1 MRKKIVVRGPVLTR
15 SGYGEQTRFALR
27 ALRKYENL
35 FDIYLIPVGWG
46 KTGWVADD
54 DEERAW
60 LDSIVGKTIVDRD
73 SGGGNYD
80 ISLQVTIPQEW
91 EKLAPVNIGYTAGTE
106 TTKISPQWIQK
117 SNMMDRIIAVSNHTK
132 SAFKN
137 SSHDV
142 VNEQGDEINDYRCT
156 TPVRVVNFAT
166 RNFELEDIDLE
177 DVEVGSPCDFNFLTI
192 AQWSPRKNLENT
204 VEWFVE
210 EFKDEE
216 VGLIVKVNLA
226 NNSIGDSE
234 ICRRKLKNQLNR
246 HKGKRK
252 CKVYLLHG
260 ELTDGQLASLYRSP
274 KIKGL
279 INLAHGEGFG
289 LPMFEAAQNG
299 LPVIA
304 ANWSGHT
311 DFLYAPYKD
320 KKTKKQRTRAHFA
333 TVDYT
338 IQPIQEEA
346 VWEPVLIQN
355 SMWCYPQQ
363 VSYKKMIRDVYTN
376 HGKYK
381 KMAKTLQKHIAKN
394 FSEEKQYKKFA
405 EYVLDAKVDLEEAK
419 YVFVSDMFASQY
431 VGGAEMSLQT
441 LIEET
446 KDSYTTVNSG
456 GVTKE
461 MIEFYKDSKWVFGNY
476 ADLDSSK
483 MEQIISKKLDYS
495 VVEFDYKFCVYRNL
509 ELHQTMENSPCN
521 CNTREKGQLVE
532 KFLANASNVFYVQ

>member
-1 MRKKIVVRGPVLTR
+1 M
-15 SGYGEQTRFALR
+15 
-27 ALRKYENL
+27 
-35 FDIYLIPVGWG
+35 
-46 KTGWVADD
+46 
-54 DEERAW
+54 
-60 LDSIVGKTIVDRD
+60 
-73 SGGGNYD
+73 
-80 ISLQVTIPQEW
+80 
-91 EKLAPVNIGYTAGTE
+91 
-106 TTKISPQWIQK
+106 
-117 SNMMDRIIAVSNHTK
+117 
-132 SAFKN
+132 
-137 SSHDV
+137 
-142 VNEQGDEINDYRCT
+142 
-156 TPVRVVNFAT
+156 
-166 RNFELEDIDLE
+166 
-177 DVEVGSPCDFNFLTI
+177 
-192 AQWSPRKNLENT
+192 
-204 VEWFVE
+204 
-210 EFKDEE
+210 
-216 VGLIVKVNLA
+216 
-226 NNSIGDSE
+226 
-234 ICRRKLKNQLNR
+234 
-246 HKGKRK
+246 
-252 CKVYLLHG
+252 
-260 ELTDGQLASLYRSP
+260 ASLYRSP

-311 DFLYAPYKD
+311 AFLYAPYKD

-394 FSEEKQYKKFA
+394 FSEEKQYTKFA

-521 CNTREKGQLVE
+521 CNTREKASLWKNSWQMHLMY
-532 KFLANASNVFYVQ
+532 FLCPISKWQYILNIWSL